1 MALIFS
7 SASLDQCLQKASNQ
21 LSISK
26 ESIKYIIKKEEKRFF
41 KRKIEIE
48 VLLDETENDINID
61 KNEIIELSKQG
72 TDEEAFGARVED
84 GKIIIKDF
92 EKSNDIITI
101 KSCEGVDLFINDQK
115 CGNITPV
122 TVNDKI
128 EYKFEEVDAIRNA
141 NIYITKDNM
150 EAYITIKSIP
160 KYEYRLID
168 QGYCKNLTL
177 IKEVTNEI
185 HVPQYSVSE
194 LKEILSAK
202 GIKYGIIEEELRKV
216 CNENEVNNV
225 LVAKGLPVQN
235 DISEEIRVLF
245 KESDE
250 LVKYNDL
257 EEKIDYRNRYLIAH
271 AKAGDIIGEK
281 IPGKIGKDGTDIFG
295 SPIKKE
301 LASKLTF
308 KIGSGCKLEDD
319 KIIATIEGKPCFRAG
334 IFSVNKLYKVDDVN
348 LQTGNINFVGNI
360 EVGGNVCESMEVI
373 SGNEVFVVKNVDT
386 AKIKAAGQI
395 VIGGNV
401 IKSTIITG
409 CENIERKKYL
419 DNLLKYKKNIIDLI
433 FFGKQI
439 KASNLLDKKSDG
451 EIIKILIENKFKA
464 LSKLSK
470 EIFNYNLSEGFHE
483 FDMTAFIIN
492 KLIGMGPLKIKGF
505 VELEDFE
512 ETLEH
517 EIETMELLEVIP
529 ADIYV
534 QYVQGSTIESSGS
547 VYVQGKGQYNS
558 NIKSL
563 NNIEF
568 TNENAVCR
576 GGVLTAGSEIKI
588 KTVGSEAG
596 IITVLK
602 VPAKGRITADVA
614 YNNTVFC
621 FGEKKIVL
629 DVSSKNIEAYV
640 DEFDEIT
647 IDKFIL

>member
-7 SASLDQCLQKASNQ
+7 SASLDQCLQKASDE

-26 ESIKYIIKKEEKRFF
+26 ESIKYIIKKEEKIFF

-48 VLLDETENDINID
+48 VLLDKIENDID
-61 KNEIIELSKQG
+61 KNEIIELSKQR
-72 TDEEAFGARVED
+72 TDEEEFGARVED

-101 KSCEGVDLFINDQK
+101 KSCEGVDLFINEQK
-115 CGNITPV
+115 CDDITPV

-141 NIYITKDNM
+141 DIYITEDNM

-168 QGYCKNLTL
+168 QGYCNNLTL
-177 IKEVTNEI
+177 IKEVTDEI
-185 HVPQYSVSE
+185 HAPQYSVSE
-194 LKEILSAK
+194 LKEILNAK
-202 GIKYGIIEEELRKV
+202 GIKYGIIEEELKKI

-257 EEKIDYRNRYLIAH
+257 DEKIDYRNRYLIAH

-295 SPIKKE
+295 SHIKKD

-319 KIIATIEGKPCFRAG
+319 KVIATIEGKPCFRAG
-334 IFSVNKLYKVDDVN
+334 VFSVNRLYKVDDVN
-348 LQTGNINFVGNI
+348 LQTGNINFVGNV
-360 EVGGNVCESMEVI
+360 EVSGNVCESMEV
-373 SGNEVFVVKNVDT
+373 SGNEVFVAKNVDT
-386 AKIKAAGQI
+386 AKIKGAGQI
-395 VIGGNV
+395 VIGGNL

-409 CENIERKKYL
+409 CENVERKKYL
-419 DNLLKYKKNIIDLI
+419 DNLLKYKKIIIDLI
-433 FFGKQI
+433 FYGKQI

-451 EIIKILIENKFKA
+451 EIIKILIENKFKD

-483 FDMTAFIIN
+483 CDMTAFIIN

-505 VELEDFE
+505 VELEDFK

-517 EIETMELLEVIP
+517 EIETMELLEVTP

-547 VYVQGKGQYNS
+547 VYVQGRGQYNS

-576 GGVLTAGSEIKI
+576 GGVLTACSEIKL

-602 VPAKGRITADVA
+602 VPEKGRITADVA

-640 DEFDEIT
+640 DKFDEIT